1 MVLWRM
7 SSFRVDEA
15 DDVELSDDAE
25 PDDVEDED
33 VVDDESSYS
42 AASGTGGSEYIP
54 KYKHP
59 IVKISKPLIKNLA
72 NN

>member
-25 PDDVEDED
+25 PEDED

-54 KYKHP
+54 KYKTP
-59 IVKISKPLIKNLA
+59 NS
-72 NN
+72 

>member
-54 KYKHP
+54 KY
-59 IVKISKPLIKNLA
+59 
-72 NN
+72 